1 MYNFKVAIGNLNFL
15 LTLMQIFSI
24 GGKQIFRLFEV
35 FVFRNIAVLLEL
47 FSSAVI
53 LFRFFMFLLTRRTS
67 WVSSLN
73 LVIALHV
80 IPLNK

>member
-1 MYNFKVAIGNLNFL
+1 MYDSKVAIGNLNFL
-15 LTLMQIFSI
+15 LTLMQIFNI

-35 FVFRNIAVLLEL
+35 FVCRNIAVLPEL

-53 LFRFFMFLLTRRTS
+53 LFRLFMFLLTRRTS
-67 WVSSLN
+67 WVSSLH
-73 LVIALHV
+73 LVIALHM